1 MKLKSQATGFIK
13 YFIFPSRMFVRTWTQ
28 KEKLKVWNIKSACC
42 GMGMFPGSFQIKM
55 IFLNTPQAV
64 ETLKAKSEYSF
75 FF

>member
-1 MKLKSQATGFIK
+1 MDAEG
-13 YFIFPSRMFVRTWTQ
+13 
-28 KEKLKVWNIKSACC
+28 KLKVWNIKSACC